1 MLKII
6 KNPDEEMFKEV
17 QAAVKANDGYCPC
30 RTIRDQN
37 SKCPCFYFRSQ
48 TTAGECDCGL
58 LMKVEVSDNE

>member
-1 MLKII
+1 MLVIK

-30 RTIRDQN
+30 RTIRDQS
-37 SKCPCFYFRSQ
+37 SKCPCSYFRNQ

-58 LMKVEVSDNE
+58 LVKVEVEDDV